1 MIDLGKCSKAEIELA
16 EKFAKEYHYP
26 DSVAKGIKN
35 EDGSYIEEAEIT
47 IRIYLS
53 GFNAGID
60 YILEK
65 Q

>member
-1 MIDLGKCSKAEIELA
+1 MIDLRKCSKAEIELA
-16 EKFAKEYHYP
+16 EKFTREYHYP

-35 EDGSYIEEAEIT
+35 KEGSYVEEAEVTMHIF
-47 IRIYLS
+47 LS

-60 YILEK
+60 YISKK